1 MGAWAVVFCLVSG
14 AAGSPELFTRA
25 DLEWLRAL
33 ALDTLEASRVR
44 PGEVVAGVGP
54 NTSGAVLI
62 RPGGRAAYPAFWIR
76 DYAMSLESGVVPPE
90 EQRHAV
96 TVTAM
101 RQVDEP
107 VTLPTGSTLP
117 AGSIPDHVSF
127 GGVPIYFPGIL
138 EDYDR
143 QGGENWGMIPSL
155 DDQYF
160 FIHMVWRHQW
170 ATGERDLLVQ
180 DFRGRTLFERLE
192 AAYAMPPH
200 DPETGLVRVEAA
212 NRGVN
217 FGFFDTVFH
226 TGDLFF
232 CSVLKWR
239 AAQEMAELAPLTGSP
254 DRVGHYQEEMGRLA
268 AALPSVFQRDDGW
281 FSAST
286 GASAQPD
293 VWGTAFAV
301 YTGAVTGEPAQRA
314 CAVLAK
320 ALRDGTIAWEGGIRH
335 VPTDMDFS
343 PMSAWEKCLAAKNT
357 YQNGAYWDTPVG
369 WVAFAAAQAD
379 PDAAKALAG
388 AYLRQLREDDFRK
401 GDAFGAP
408 WECRHA
414 EKNHRQ
420 NPVYLTSVTVPLAAF
435 NRIAG
440 E

>member
-1 MGAWAVVFCLVSG
+1 MVTMFALLCLMPGLGAPPEVVSG
-14 AAGSPELFTRA
+14 D

-44 PGEVVAGVGP
+44 PGEIVAGVGP

-90 EQRHAV
+90 EQRHAIA
-96 TVTAM
+96 VTAAH
-101 RQVDEP
+101 QVDQL
-107 VTLPTGSTLP
+107 VTLPSGSTLP

-138 EDYDR
+138 EEYDR
-143 QGGENWGMIPSL
+143 QGGENWGMIPCL
-155 DDQYF
+155 DDQFF
-160 FIHMVWRHQW
+160 FIHMVSRYQW
-170 ATGERDLLVQ
+170 PARDPALLREQ
-180 DFRGRTLFERLE
+180 FNGKPLFARLE
-192 AAYAMPPH
+192 AAYVMPPH
-200 DPETGLVRVEAA
+200 DPETGLVRVDAS

-217 FGFFDTVFH
+217 FGFFDTVCH

-239 AAQEMAELAPLTGSP
+239 AAREMAELAPLADSP
-254 DRVGHYQEEMGRLA
+254 DRAGHYREEMERLA
-268 AALPSVFQRDDGW
+268 AALPRVFQREDGW
-281 FSAST
+281 FSGST
-286 GASAQPD
+286 GSSAQPD

-335 VPTDMDFS
+335 VPTDMDYS
-343 PMSAWEKCLAAKNT
+343 SKSAWEKCLAAKNT

-388 AYLRQLREDDFRK
+388 AYFQQLREDDFRK

-420 NPVYLTSVTVPLAAF
+420 NPVYLTSVTAPLAAF
-435 NRIAG
+435 NRLTV